1 MPRSEYYQDAGNPVQ
16 LARLPTTRPLLAL
29 RHLDAG
35 WKVQWGSVW
44 RHFLIHQVI
53 LIVTVV
59 LTPWKTIQEH
69 PMLPVWVIAS
79 AVWILWWTNSI
90 QRETVIVG
98 LLAAVTIA
106 LLAIVGPP
114 IIALLALSATASG
127 FLAWQFAQHWIAV
140 CTASPLDRRTAETL
154 KQEWSCPLALSV
166 CVPLAMVVL
175 GWLLGNVLFPAILLL
190 LFATIR
196 VFGFPWGNPLGKL
209 RVFWNAL
216 VSWCS
221 YNNDNLTLPGLLPSP
236 AGSTGARVATA
247 ALSVILVG
255 STFTLYL
262 YSDSLAAHATT
273 KVHDSTPI
281 YNVPAVTAGD
291 RSVSSILIP
300 ALLLLALGNALLLST
315 ALLLPVALAMP
326 VLIEANRCRRGR
338 VAGENWRTLV
348 NDMQHSPDSTE
359 RRSYYMGR
367 VLKDGSPLIVPREVF
382 QEHAHFLGDSGAG
395 KTSLGLNPWIEQT
408 ISFGDCSLIVIDL
421 KADTLE
427 LLATLTTAAES
438 LQQRTNRRLPIKHF
452 TNQSHLS
459 TFAFNPLAQAF
470 WNAAEPYVKTDF
482 LNGAAGIL
490 YGKGYGE
497 GWYTSA
503 NAAVSHHVLK
513 KHPDIASCR
522 ELAER
527 IRATFAS
534 PKKSGL
540 HPSFYNAGAHVQEVF
555 DRLGAFDPINVA
567 PGTGHPDEVVQAA
580 IDLTDV
586 FRNPQILYFHLSSI
600 VAAGS
605 SPEIAR
611 FVVYSLLCAASQTE
625 RNHPVFLVIDE
636 FQRMVAKNVEA
647 LLQLARS
654 MGIGVI
660 LANQSM
666 QDLGELIP
674 SIEANCRYRQWFSVS
689 SLDDRERLLKAAGE
703 TVEQFTARSWG
714 TSSSG
719 STSSITI
726 SEQVMNRFSVND
738 IALASDH
745 EKQSIVTITR
755 GKGYAQFG
763 GLPVIIT
770 SDFHISQKEYDRRK
784 ELPWPAPMTGTYIP
798 REHQQTAPSRKPV
811 TGPVVTT
818 EIISSMPFD
827 GPPPLIAPGEK
838 LPKKPSKKGGAP

>member
-1 MPRSEYYQDAGNPVQ
+1 M
-16 LARLPTTRPLLAL
+16 
-29 RHLDAG
+29 
-35 WKVQWGSVW
+35 
-44 RHFLIHQVI
+44 
-53 LIVTVV
+53 
-59 LTPWKTIQEH
+59 
-69 PMLPVWVIAS
+69 
-79 AVWILWWTNSI
+79 
-90 QRETVIVG
+90 
-98 LLAAVTIA
+98 
-106 LLAIVGPP
+106 
-114 IIALLALSATASG
+114 
-127 FLAWQFAQHWIAV
+127 
-140 CTASPLDRRTAETL
+140 
-154 KQEWSCPLALSV
+154 SV
-166 CVPLAMVVL
+166 CVPLATVGL
-175 GWLLGNVLFPAILLL
+175 GWLLGNAFFPAILLL

-196 VFGFPWGNPLGKL
+196 MFAFPWGNPLGKL
-209 RVFWNAL
+209 RVLWNAI

-236 AGSTGARVATA
+236 VGPTGVRVVTA

-262 YSDSLAAHATT
+262 FSDVLPAYPPTQ
-273 KVHDSTPI
+273 VHDSPSTQEF
-281 YNVPAVTAGD
+281 AALTTGD
-291 RSVSSILIP
+291 FSISSILIIGFFIY
-300 ALLLLALGNALLLST
+300 AAANACLLST
-315 ALLLPVALAMP
+315 ALLLPVALVTP
-326 VLIEANRCRRGR
+326 ILIEASRWRRGR
-338 VAGENWRTLV
+338 VAGGDWQTLV
-348 NDMQHSPDSTE
+348 NDMQHSPDRTE
-359 RRSYYMGR
+359 RSSYYMGR

-382 QEHAHFLGDSGAG
+382 QEHAHFLGDSGSG

-438 LQQRTNRRLPIKHF
+438 LQKRTKKRLPIKHF

-459 TFAFNPLAQAF
+459 TYAFNPLAQAF

-513 KHPDIASCR
+513 KHPGINSCR

-540 HPSFYNAGAHVQEVF
+540 HPAFYNAGAHVQEVF
-555 DRLGAFDPINVA
+555 DRLGAFDAINVA

-611 FVVYSLLCAASQTE
+611 FVVYSLLCAATQTE

-703 TVEQFTARSWG
+703 TVEKFTTRSWG
-714 TSSSG
+714 STPNG

-770 SDFHISQKEYDRRK
+770 SDYHITTDEYGRRK
-784 ELPWPAPMTGTYIP
+784 KLAWPAPTTGTYIP
-798 REHQQTAPSRKPV
+798 REHQQAAPVRKLV
-811 TGPVVTT
+811 SGPVVTT
-818 EIISSMPFD
+818 EIISSLPFD

-838 LPKKPSKKGGAP
+838 SPKKPSKKGGGP

>member
-1 MPRSEYYQDAGNPVQ
+1 MP
-16 LARLPTTRPLLAL
+16 
-29 RHLDAG
+29 
-35 WKVQWGSVW
+35 
-44 RHFLIHQVI
+44 
-53 LIVTVV
+53 
-59 LTPWKTIQEH
+59 LT
-69 PMLPVWVIAS
+69 L
-79 AVWILWWTNSI
+79 
-90 QRETVIVG
+90 
-98 LLAAVTIA
+98 
-106 LLAIVGPP
+106 
-114 IIALLALSATASG
+114 
-127 FLAWQFAQHWIAV
+127 
-140 CTASPLDRRTAETL
+140 
-154 KQEWSCPLALSV
+154 
-166 CVPLAMVVL
+166 VVL
-175 GWLLGNVLFPAILLL
+175 GWLLGNALFPAVLLL
-190 LFATIR
+190 LFATVQVIA
-196 VFGFPWGNPLGKL
+196 VSWGNPLDMF
-209 RVFWNAL
+209 RVYWNAL
-216 VSWCS
+216 ASWCS
-221 YNNDNLTLPGLLPSP
+221 YNNDNLTLPGLLSSP
-236 AGSTGARVATA
+236 AGSTTTRVVTTS
-247 ALSVILVG
+247 LSVILVA
-255 STFTLYL
+255 STFALYCF
-262 YSDSLAAHATT
+262 SDVLPPQVTTPVRDSAAANHVAAVPTGD
-273 KVHDSTPI
+273 DSIFSIVIPVLLI
-281 YNVPAVTAGD
+281 VAV
-291 RSVSSILIP
+291 
-300 ALLLLALGNALLLST
+300 GNAVLLST
-315 ALLLPVALAMP
+315 ALLLPVALVMP
-326 VLIEANRCRRGR
+326 VLLDANRWRRGR
-338 VAGENWRTLV
+338 VAGGNWRTLV

-438 LQQRTNRRLPIKHF
+438 LQQRTKRRLPIKHF

-513 KHPDIASCR
+513 KHPDIKSCR

-540 HPSFYNAGAHVQEVF
+540 HPAFYNAGAHVQEVF

-703 TVEQFTARSWG
+703 TVEQFTSRSWG
-714 TSSSG
+714 STPNG

-763 GLPVIIT
+763 GLPVIVT
-770 SDFHISQKEYDRRK
+770 SDFHISAQ
-784 ELPWPAPMTGTYIP
+784 GI
-798 REHQQTAPSRKPV
+798 
-811 TGPVVTT
+811 
-818 EIISSMPFD
+818 
-827 GPPPLIAPGEK
+827 
-838 LPKKPSKKGGAP
+838 